1 MKVTAYA
8 YRKDG
13 LLILRSKARILKE
26 IEPFGDAEL
35 EVTIQKKV
43 QNRSIQQNRLWWAI
57 MSIVGNEI
65 GMSKE
70 ELHEV
75 CKYKFLK
82 REMVIPATGEV
93 VEYLESTTKLN
104 KVEFGELIEKLTIWA
119 GEMGI
124 TIPQAGTQQEIFT

>member
-13 LLILRSKARILKE
+13 QLILRNKAHILKE
-26 IEPFGDAEL
+26 IEPFGNAEL
-35 EVTIQKKV
+35 EITIQKKRV
-43 QNRSIQQNRLWWAI
+43 NRSIQQNRLWWAI
-57 MSIVGNEI
+57 MGVVGHEI
-65 GMSKE
+65 GMTKE

-82 REMVIPATGEV
+82 REKVIPTTGEV
-93 VEYLESTTKLN
+93 VEYLESTTNLSKE
-104 KVEFGELIEKLTIWA
+104 EFGELIDKLTIWA

-124 TIPQAGTQQEIFT
+124 TIPQGGEQIMVFK

>member
-13 LLILRSKARILKE
+13 QIILRNRAHILKE
-26 IEPFGDAEL
+26 IEPFGNAEL
-35 EVTIQKKV
+35 EIVIQKKI

-57 MSIVGNEI
+57 MAIVGKEI
-65 GMSKE
+65 GMRKE

-82 REMVIPATGEV
+82 REMVIPTTGEV
-93 VEYLESTTKLN
+93 VEYLESTTKLD

-124 TIPQAGTQQEIFT
+124 TIPQAGEQITAF